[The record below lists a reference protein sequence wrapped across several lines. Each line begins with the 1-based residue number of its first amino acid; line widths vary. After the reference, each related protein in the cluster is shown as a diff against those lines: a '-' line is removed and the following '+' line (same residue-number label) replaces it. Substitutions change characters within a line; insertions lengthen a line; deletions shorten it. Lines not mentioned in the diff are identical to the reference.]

1 MIATIFGTVAELV
14 GGWVGRKNRIAEAKA
29 NAEIENAGKVID
41 NAGWKD
47 EFVVLVWSAP
57 ALMAFVP
64 GMHEYAQ
71 VGFENLASA
80 PEWYIVGWVSISMA
94 IYGIKPAT
102 KSLIKW
108 RERKTGEKS
117 D

>member
-1 MIATIFGTVAELV
+1 MIGTIFAAVSEIV

-29 NAEIENAGKVID
+29 QAEIENAGKVID

-47 EFVVLVWSAP
+47 EFVVLVWSVP
-57 ALMAFVP
+57 AIMAFIP
-64 GMHEYAQ
+64 GLHEHSSA
-71 VGFENLASA
+71 GFNNLAQA

-108 RERKTGEKS
+108 REKVNGKAS
-117 D
+117 